1 MKEPAMNQPKPRR
14 RRWLLALLL
23 LLLCGATYGGYR
35 LFRTD
40 PAVKRVRELRKELAA
55 GANLPPEQR
64 REKSRQLREALEKLP
79 PDKREAMRREMAE
92 DGRKRFEAQL
102 KTYAKLSPAEKTRYL
117 DEQIDRFEQFRSQRQ
132 QQQGQSGGA
141 GNAGGGSGTGGGGAF
156 GFGPRGGGGPNGNA
170 QGGPGNSQR
179 SPEERER
186 RRKQM
191 LDDTTPEFRALRDQF
206 FKDMQARRQQRGL
219 PGR

>member
-1 MKEPAMNQPKPRR
+1 MTSKSPTMDQPTKRR
-14 RRWLLALLL
+14 RRWPLALLL

-102 KTYAKLSPAEKTRYL
+102 KTYAKLSPTEKTRYL

-132 QQQGQSGGA
+132 QQQGQGGSSS
-141 GNAGGGSGTGGGGAF
+141 AGGGSGTGGGGAF
-156 GFGPRGGGGPNGNA
+156 GFGPRGGGPNGNA

-206 FKDMQARRQQRGL
+206 FKDMQARRQQRGM